1 MLECNKTVTLI
12 HHEKGIDG
20 DTYDCIVCNNAS
32 WFKKITIST
41 SADGA
46 KPVNTY
52 ECRILVEE
60 GRIKTYN
67 AVAYNDL
74 VVLVPA
80 QDKVNTYTL
89 TKTDGEDATAYI
101 DIEPAVGDYVALG
114 VVESIEMPSDLK
126 QYDYFRITA
135 VGDNRRGRLS
145 HWRLSG
151 Q

>member
-32 WFKKITIST
+32 WFKKTTIST

-52 ECRILVEE
+52 ECRVLVAD
-60 GRIKTYN
+60 GRIKTGS
-67 AVAYNDL
+67 VASYNDRIT
-74 VVLVPA
+74 LVPA
-80 QDKVNTYTL
+80 QDEANTYTL
-89 TKTDGEDATAYI
+89 TKAGGEDATIYI

-114 VVESIEMPSDLK
+114 EVESIELPSDLK
-126 QYDYFRITA
+126 QYDHFRITA

>member
-1 MLECNKTVTLI
+1 MLACNKTVTLI

-32 WFKKITIST
+32 WFQKTTIST

-52 ECRILVEE
+52 ECRILTNQSNVKN
-60 GRIKTYN
+60 GAPTF
-67 AVAYNDL
+67 ASH
-74 VVLVPA
+74 VVLTPA
-80 QDKVNTYTL
+80 EGQTNTYVI
-89 TKTDGEDATAYI
+89 TKGEGEEPVYL
-101 DIEPAVGDYVALG
+101 DITPAPGDFVALG
-114 VVESIEMPSDLK
+114 VIDGIEKPSDLK
-126 QYDYFRITA
+126 GVEHFRVTS
-135 VGDNRRGRLS
+135 VGDNRRGKLS